1 MPHTVCVVCL
11 FSGMSQ
17 RVAVL
22 GGGISGVMVCR
33 LVTSSTGLVSSS
45 PALAGSID
53 TGLLLIAMLKA
64 GHVH

>member
-1 MPHTVCVVCL
+1 MWQSGDRGLPFLFASSPKYFQTGVIVCH
-11 FSGMSQ
+11 
-17 RVAVL
+17 
-22 GGGISGVMVCR
+22 
-33 LVTSSTGLVSSS
+33 LVTSSTSGLVLSL

>member
-1 MPHTVCVVCL
+1 MWRSGDRGLPFL
-11 FSGMSQ
+11 FPSSPKYFQ
-17 RVAVL
+17 T
-22 GGGISGVMVCR
+22 GVMVCH
-33 LVTSSTGLVSSS
+33 LVTSSTSGLVSSS

>member
-1 MPHTVCVVCL
+1 
-11 FSGMSQ
+11 MSQ

-33 LVTSSTGLVSSS
+33 LVTSSTSGLVSSL

-53 TGLLLIAMLKA
+53 TGLLLIAMFKA
-64 GHVH
+64 DHVH